1 MYLGELSVA
10 LTCSHSIYIFDAA
23 APEENYWKPQI
34 YQKISRFISEGFAVA
49 YIIEQNETSTIQNFS
64 KMGFPIEDYIE
75 SGALTIIN
83 KDVFYSPSIT
93 SDVLTEQWAKLFST
107 IEKRRGKGNFR
118 GFVAIGMP
126 TDSFFS
132 SEMFQQRLVEYESV
146 VAHNYDGSIEAMCCY
161 NSQSIDKMP
170 LKYIIMLLN
179 SHQGTAHRDEELK
192 EWNKARGI
200 EIIKKGLNQA
210 LGSYVSD
217 MIFHMLLRDFG
228 MDADAMI
235 LYPDKFEN
243 KLKILFG
250 TSTGEMI
257 LSKIKAEFKK
267 EIIY

>member
-1 MYLGELSVA
+1 MA
-10 LTCSHSIYIFDAA
+10 LAYSHSIYIFDAA
-23 APEENYWKPQI
+23 ASKADYWKPQI
-34 YQKISRFISEGFAVA
+34 YQKISQFISEGFAVA

-83 KDVFYSPSIT
+83 KDLFYSPSIT
-93 SDVLTEQWAKLFST
+93 SNILKEQWAKLFST

-146 VAHNYDGSIEAMCCY
+146 VAHNYDGSFEAMCCY

-170 LKYIIMLLN
+170 LKFTIMLLN
-179 SHQGTAHRDEELK
+179 SHQGTAHKNGELK
-192 EWNKARGI
+192 EWNKSRGVD
-200 EIIKKGLNQA
+200 IIKRGLDQA

-217 MIFHMLLRDFG
+217 MTFQLLLRDFG
-228 MDADAMI
+228 MDAGAMI

-250 TSTGEMI
+250 TFTGEMI
-257 LSKIKAEFKK
+257 LSRIKDEFKN
-267 EIIY
+267 EIMY